1 MAKEKLLKEKL
12 EQEYAEARRMSMF
25 RALPLP
31 STILHRSRREDS
43 QNDVQNSFQ
52 NSPLLGL
59 DFVDCIKERRTDS
72 FSKSDESKKQL
83 FDNNNIKWN
92 HDHKRRLTLKNSSV
106 RQSERDQ
113 SVDKENRQ
121 LQQQAKRK
129 IMIKQL
135 ESELN
140 DLRKSVTR

>member
-1 MAKEKLLKEKL
+1 
-12 EQEYAEARRMSMF
+12 MSMF

-31 STILHRSRREDS
+31 STLLHGSRLEDS
-43 QNDVQNSFQ
+43 QNDFQNSFQ

-59 DFVDCIKERRTDS
+59 DILDSIKEQRSGS
-72 FSKSDESKKQL
+72 FNKSDEPKKQL
-83 FDNNNIKWN
+83 FDNNNIKLYN
-92 HDHKRRLTLKNSSV
+92 DQKRRHTLKNSST
-106 RQSERDQ
+106 RQTEREQ
-113 SVDKENRQ
+113 SADKENRQ

-129 IMIKQL
+129 SMIKQL